1 MTFCNDQNSIATI
14 DINECL
20 GNSLVTINANFT
32 TLKDEICLQDKNIN
46 TLESEKEL
54 LSSYVSTLSSQLNTL
69 PKCLVNFN
77 KAATIVKSQ
86 GINNVVKSSTGIYR
100 VFFSNS
106 FTNTKYLTIGS
117 TIPETNVPESAC
129 FLFVVN
135 ETTTYVDIETRD
147 IFGSLTDPYF
157 INLLFFS

>member
-1 MTFCNDQNSIATI
+1 MTFCNDQNSITTI

-46 TLESEKEL
+46 ALEAENEL

-86 GINNVVKSSTGIYR
+86 GINNIVKSSTGVYR
-100 VFFSNS
+100 VFFSNA
-106 FTNTKYLTIGS
+106 FTNTKYLTIGF
-117 TIPETNVPESAC
+117 TIPETSVPESAC

-147 IFGSLTDPYF
+147 VFGSLADPYF